1 MATTKMSI
9 TRALNELSLLDSR
22 ISRAIS
28 ESTFSTHKKA
38 SSKNVLN
45 GRKTVEE
52 FSQEAKASL
61 QSVQALIERRKQIKE
76 LIVASNAVT
85 KITVG
90 GKEYTV
96 ASAIERKT
104 SIQLDKMLLSKLV
117 TSFANSMTNVERAN
131 EKLENEINSMNIA
144 YMSKENS
151 VSDTMLKMNQ
161 EYREQN
167 ETVLVDPLNIQKLI
181 ETMKNDIEEFE
192 SNVDFCLSESNAINQ
207 IEVQD

>member
-28 ESTFSTHKKA
+28 EGQFSTYKKA

-52 FSQEAKASL
+52 FEKDAKASY
-61 QSVQALIERRKQIKE
+61 QSINDLIERRKKIKE

-85 KITVG
+85 KVMVG
-90 GKEYTV
+90 SVEYTV
-96 ASAIERKT
+96 ASAIERKA
-104 SIQLDKMLLSKLV
+104 SIEYDRMLLNKLV
-117 TSFANSMTNVERAN
+117 SSLANSVQNTEKAN
-131 EKLENEINSMNIA
+131 ERVESEINNMNLA
-144 YMSKENS
+144 YVSKENT

-167 ETVLVDPLNIQKLI
+167 KTVVIDPLNLQKLI
-181 ETMKNDIEEFE
+181 DDLRHDIEEFE
-192 SNVDFCLSESNAINQ
+192 NNVDFSLSESNALNHII
-207 IEVQD
+207 IED

>member
-9 TRALNELSLLDSR
+9 TRALNELTLLESR

-28 ESTFSTHKKA
+28 ESVFTTHKKA

-85 KITVG
+85 KVTVG
-90 GKEYTV
+90 AKEYTV

-104 SIQLDKMLLSKLV
+104 SIQLDKMLLNKLV
-117 TSFANSMTNVERAN
+117 SSFANSMSSVERAN
-131 EKLENEINSMNIA
+131 EKLENEISMLNTT
-144 YMSKENS
+144 YMAKENAMS
-151 VSDTMLKMNQ
+151 ETMLKMNQ

-167 ETVLVDPLNIQKLI
+167 ETTLVDPLNIQKLI

-192 SNVDFCLSESNAINQ
+192 NEVDFVLSESNSTHFID
-207 IEVQD
+207 IED